1 MSSCTNNKKNCG
13 CASKGITTDY
23 SCVEPPV
30 CQKEPCS
37 EIFATQC
44 IVNTEKI
51 SVLIN
56 GTSVTIEQ
64 NERFDY
70 TKVITLFCQSYSC

>member
-51 SVLIN
+51 S
-56 GTSVTIEQ
+56 G
-64 NERFDY
+64 
-70 TKVITLFCQSYSC
+70 